1 MDQGRTDAA
10 RRLCGTG
17 RRNCGAPIGK
27 NGEVRDGYR
36 IVMTLAFYPRGGS
49 AQVVRYLGGA
59 LQTLGNDV
67 TVACGSLGPPGVRS
81 HAGTFFDGLDVQ
93 ALDFTEAIEWFDG
106 GRDPMKAPVPIHP
119 SFEDRPGVP
128 DRVFASVAD
137 DAYQL
142 QVAAWQR
149 LLEDVGPPDVYHVH
163 HLTHV
168 NDAIDRIDTRPVIA
182 HLHGTEL
189 KMLEQIRGGG
199 AERWSQSSA
208 WDLRLVAAAHRA
220 DRLIVIS
227 KTDRDLAIELV
238 NLDPAQIDIVP
249 NGVDTSTFVPL
260 GLSAGRRLEHWRQW
274 LVEDPQGWDES
285 GLPGKIRYTNDDIER
300 FFIGANTGELRPV
313 LLYVGRFLD
322 FKRVPLLIRAYAEVR
337 SALGNEAPPL
347 VVWGGYPGEWE
358 GEHPHSVARALG
370 VEGVFFVGW
379 HGHDELAIGFNCADV
394 FVAPSVEEPFGQVY
408 LEAMACGMPVIATTT
423 GGPPSFVNTDPGRL
437 NGWLVAPDEIDALAN
452 AMVEA
457 AVDTLFEQNAAEM
470 PVVRWWRD
478 SIGFG
483 SLSES
488 TASIA
493 RSWPSARHAAR
504 SRRGDPSRLGGDV
517 DERRHFGSD
526 GRAAEVSRNGIRP
539 RLHHELETVI
549 RVRVELRGIVAEEC
563 QVVGHRHGAVPG
575 CCVGT
580 PNPNNAGM
588 MPERDSSVR
597 RCRSRAVDFEHH
609 PCCLDTVR
617 YRYEH
622 CPGILARLSG
632 RVRGIPTWNPRS
644 FPSGVNRPIASA
656 AGNATSK
663 WPKDCSLILCLRW
676 ACAGSFADGG
686 SCGHDARCASP
697 SYPSES

>member
-220 DRLIVIS
+220 DHLIVIS

-249 NGVDTSTFVPL
+249 NGVDTSSFVPL

-300 FFIGANTGELRPV
+300 FFIDANTGELRPV

-457 AVDTLFEQNAAEM
+457 AVDTPVRAERGRNARRTVVEGFDWLRIAE
-470 PVVRWWRD
+470 R
-478 SIGFG
+478 
-483 SLSES
+483 
-488 TASIA
+488 
-493 RSWPSARHAAR
+493 
-504 SRRGDPSRLGGDV
+504 
-517 DERRHFGSD
+517 
-526 GRAAEVSRNGIRP
+526 
-539 RLHHELETVI
+539 
-549 RVRVELRGIVAEEC
+549 
-563 QVVGHRHGAVPG
+563 
-575 CCVGT
+575 
-580 PNPNNAGM
+580 
-588 MPERDSSVR
+588 
-597 RCRSRAVDFEHH
+597 
-609 PCCLDTVR
+609 
-617 YRYEH
+617 
-622 CPGILARLSG
+622 
-632 RVRGIPTWNPRS
+632 
-644 FPSGVNRPIASA
+644 VNRIYRVVLA
-656 AGNATSK
+656 
-663 WPKDCSLILCLRW
+663 
-676 ACAGSFADGG
+676 
-686 SCGHDARCASP
+686 
-697 SYPSES
+697 